1 VPPRNFTHELAVTV
15 LNATKGGNRVT
26 GGGLA
31 RGQKGSYD
39 CVQVFL

>member
-1 VPPRNFTHELAVTV
+1 VPSRNFIHELEVRV
-15 LNATKGGNRVT
+15 LNGTKGRNQVT

-39 CVQVFL
+39 